1 MTATLAELE
10 ERVEALEGSR
20 PGDLRTAV
28 TTMLQHLDE
37 TRLRMSAVEAR
48 LHGLSQTLGQLT
60 ASQAQMRGELNTK
73 IDAARGE
80 LTTKIDAVRTELN
93 GKIDGLRRDMPGIVA
108 DALREVMRGNKG

>member
-10 ERVEALEGSR
+10 ERVQALEGSR

-28 TTMLQHLDE
+28 TTMQHLDE

-48 LHGLSQTLGQLT
+48 LDGLSQALGQLT
-60 ASQAQMRGELNTK
+60 ASQAQMRGELN
-73 IDAARGE
+73 
-80 LTTKIDAVRTELN
+80 TKIDAVRTELN